1 MPRAVGAAE
10 ESSAAF
16 DAVSNDT
23 ASAVLAQGSHLVDR
37 ALEAIKH
44 VTLAGRDH
52 LEAQRVVVTANLAN
66 CHACETDFV
75 LLQHG
80 VTVSPGLEYILQR

>member
-1 MPRAVGAAE
+1 MPRAIGATE
-10 ESSAAF
+10 ESSATF
-16 DAVSNDT
+16 DAVSDDT
-23 ASAVLAQGSHLVDR
+23 ASAVLTHGSHFVDG

-44 VTLAGRDH
+44 VTLTGCDH
-52 LEAQRVVVTANLAN
+52 LEAQRVVVAANLAN

-80 VTVSPGLEYILQR
+80 VTVSLA